1 MKNKT
6 WEALKG
12 SVGFYLTMAICLTVI
27 GVSGWYLLKEEPAP
41 AQTPE
46 VEAKVSAPATV
57 PMPEKPI
64 QPKKPAVETIQPVIE
79 EPAPPPAPVEA
90 SAPVVPE
97 APQLVVSPLK
107 GSVLAAF
114 SVDQLAYDATMED
127 WRIHDGM
134 DIAAKP
140 GTSVLAACAGTVAA
154 VEDDPMMGTTVVIDH
169 GDGCLTTYANLQ
181 SQPVVKPGEDVSAG
195 QIIGAVGTTAAA
207 ESAQPPHL
215 HFAVTQDGDA
225 VDPEVFLAK

>member
-64 QPKKPAVETIQPVIE
+64 QPKKPAVETIR
-79 EPAPPPAPVEA
+79 A
-90 SAPVVPE
+90 SRSKSRR
-97 APQLVVSPLK
+97 LPLP
-107 GSVLAAF
+107 
-114 SVDQLAYDATMED
+114 
-127 WRIHDGM
+127 R
-134 DIAAKP
+134 
-140 GTSVLAACAGTVAA
+140 
-154 VEDDPMMGTTVVIDH
+154 
-169 GDGCLTTYANLQ
+169 
-181 SQPVVKPGEDVSAG
+181 
-195 QIIGAVGTTAAA
+195 
-207 ESAQPPHL
+207 
-215 HFAVTQDGDA
+215 
-225 VDPEVFLAK
+225 